1 MTTVIDNV
9 AVSSVDMKARKDLGV
24 RAGDTVRVYQKVQE
38 KDKVRLQVFEGL
50 VLAVKHGTEA
60 GATFTVRKVS
70 SGVGMERVFPLYSPM
85 IEKIEIVRRSKVRRS
100 KLYFIREKAAKE
112 IRRQMRNMRL
122 MFVSSADLVEDAE
135 ENAEQTQND
144 AEEAETDSSPETEAP
159 VEAEA
164 STEEKTEETPKEE
177 EKKEE

>member
-9 AVSSVDMKARKDLGV
+9 TISSVDTKARQDLGV

-50 VLAVKHGTEA
+50 VLAVKHGNEA

-122 MFVSSADLVEDAE
+122 MFVSSADLVTPE
-135 ENAEQTQND
+135 E
-144 AEEAETDSSPETEAP
+144 EEKTEEAP
-159 VEAEA
+159 VEAEMEQA
-164 STEEKTEETPKEE
+164 EVPTEETPKTE

>member
-9 AVSSVDMKARKDLGV
+9 TISSVDHKARKDLGV

-38 KDKVRLQVFEGL
+38 KDKIRLQVFEGL

-60 GATFTVRKVS
+60 GASFTVRKVS

-122 MFVSSADLVEDAE
+122 MFVSSADLVTPEEEEKSEEAPAE
-135 ENAEQTQND
+135 EGAEN
-144 AEEAETDSSPETEAP
+144 TEAP
-159 VEAEA
+159 VEAEV
-164 STEEKTEETPKEE
+164 KTEETSSEEASKEE
-177 EKKEE
+177 EKKAE